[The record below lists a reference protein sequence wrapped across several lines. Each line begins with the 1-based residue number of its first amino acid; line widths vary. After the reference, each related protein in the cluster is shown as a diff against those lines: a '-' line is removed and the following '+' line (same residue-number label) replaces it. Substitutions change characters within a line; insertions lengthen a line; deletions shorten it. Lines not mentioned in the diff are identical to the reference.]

1 MKIRKKINKQLMN
14 CIYAIELAKKDSLMQ
29 KENLIDCNIDIDYI
43 LRHAKEIVFICENMI
58 SVNKLRNKY
67 SDKD

>member
-1 MKIRKKINKQLMN
+1 MD
-14 CIYAIELAKKDSLMQ
+14 CIYALELSKKDALMQ

-43 LRHAKEIVFICENMI
+43 FRHAKEIVFICENMI

>member
-1 MKIRKKINKQLMN
+1 MKIRKKINTQLMD
-14 CIYAIELAKKDSLMQ
+14 CIYAMELAKKDSLKQ

-67 SDKD
+67 SDKN

>member
-1 MKIRKKINKQLMN
+1 MKIRKKINKQLMD
-14 CIYAIELAKKDSLMQ
+14 CIYAIELAKKDALMQ
-29 KENLIDCNIDIDYI
+29 KETIIDCNIDIDYI

>member
-1 MKIRKKINKQLMN
+1 MKIRKKINKQLMD

-29 KENLIDCNIDIDYI
+29 KENIIDCNINIDYI

-67 SDKD
+67 GNKE

>member
-1 MKIRKKINKQLMN
+1 MKIRKKINKQLMD
-14 CIYAIELAKKDSLMQ
+14 CIYALELSKKDALMK
-29 KENLIDCNIDIDYI
+29 KEDLIDCNINIEYI

-67 SDKD
+67 NNND

>member
-1 MKIRKKINKQLMN
+1 MKIRKKINEQLME
-14 CIYAIELAKKDSLMQ
+14 CIYAMELVKKDSLMQ
-29 KENLIDCNIDIDYI
+29 KENIIDCNIDIDYI

-67 SDKD
+67 NNND

>member
-1 MKIRKKINKQLMN
+1 MKIRKKINMQLMD
-14 CIYAIELAKKDSLMQ
+14 CIYAMELAKKDALKQ

-58 SVNKLRNKY
+58 SVNKLRNRY

>member
-1 MKIRKKINKQLMN
+1 MKIRKKINKQLMD
-14 CIYAIELAKKDSLMQ
+14 CIYALELPKKDALKQ
-29 KENLIDCNIDIDYI
+29 KEDLIDCNIDIDYI

-67 SDKD
+67 GNKE

>member
-1 MKIRKKINKQLMN
+1 MKIRKKINKQLMD
-14 CIYAIELAKKDSLMQ
+14 CIYAIELAKKDALMQ
-29 KENLIDCNIDIDYI
+29 KEDIINCNIDIDYI

-67 SDKD
+67 NNND

>member
-1 MKIRKKINKQLMN
+1 MKIRKKINKQLMD
-14 CIYAIELAKKDSLMQ
+14 CIYALELAKKDSLMQ
-29 KENLIDCNIDIDYI
+29 KENIIDCNIDIDYI

-67 SDKD
+67 GNEE

>member
-1 MKIRKKINKQLMN
+1 
-14 CIYAIELAKKDSLMQ
+14 MQ
-29 KENLIDCNIDIDYI
+29 KENIIDCNINIDYI

-67 SDKD
+67 GNKE

>member
-1 MKIRKKINKQLMN
+1 MKIRKKINTQLMD
-14 CIYAIELAKKDSLMQ
+14 CIYAMELAKKDSLKQ

-58 SVNKLRNKY
+58 SVNKLRNRY

>member
-1 MKIRKKINKQLMN
+1 MKIRKKINKQLMD

-29 KENLIDCNIDIDYI
+29 KENIIDCNIDIDYI

-67 SDKD
+67 GNKE

>member
-1 MKIRKKINKQLMN
+1 MKIRKKINEQLMQ
-14 CIYAIELAKKDSLMQ
+14 CIYAMELVKKDSLMQ
-29 KENLIDCNIDIDYI
+29 KENIIDCNIDIDYI
-43 LRHAKEIVFICENMI
+43 LRHAKEIVFICENML

>member
-1 MKIRKKINKQLMN
+1 MKIRKKINKQLMD
-14 CIYAIELAKKDSLMQ
+14 CIYSLELAKKDALMQ
-29 KENLIDCNIDIDYI
+29 KENIIDCNIDIEYI

-67 SDKD
+67 NNDD